1 MKKITKKVTILLLS
15 AIILVSTEE
24 LYSGFQN
31 PSAYR
36 SIIPYSLDPNGDDV
50 HTEY

>member
-1 MKKITKKVTILLLS
+1 MKKLTKKITILLLS
-15 AIILVSTEE
+15 AIIFSQTEG
-24 LYSGFQN
+24 LYFNFQN

>member
-31 PSAYR
+31 PSAYH
-36 SIIPYSLDPNGDDV
+36 SIIPYSLNPDHKDV
-50 HTEY
+50 HTRF

>member
-31 PSAYR
+31 PSTYH
-36 SIIPYSLDPNGDDV
+36 SIIPYSLNPDHKDV
-50 HTEY
+50 HTRF